1 MERHGRLI
9 SNEEF
14 LSMRETASR
23 TNPHWSLKGM
33 TPEHFKAWAD
43 QAAKELAANLNRN
56 VRRKS
61 DLGR

>member
-1 MERHGRLI
+1 
-9 SNEEF
+9 
-14 LSMRETASR
+14 MRETASR